1 MKTPFAPRE
10 KSLGLSESVDSDGG
24 FLVAPACPKCGV
36 HLNGDKCP
44 KCKNR
49 WTLASQKNLTK
60 RELDAAAKDVHPNPT
75 LAQKEAGNYAKGHV
89 SWQGIPITIESA
101 KGTKRRGQSRAG
113 KKWSVTMRNHYGYIK
128 RTKSDAD
135 GDQIDVFLADD
146 GKPGADL
153 NSDIVFVV
161 NQHKLNGDFDE
172 HKCMLGFTNAEAA
185 KAAYLSNY
193 SPGWKGFGSIA
204 PMTLDRFKEWING
217 KTGKPVAKA
226 LISIDEVTKPQ
237 YPPSLWE
244 RRKELPSLFMRTHY
258 ALPTPDQ
265 IDEFEKFPE
274 LTAQDIRDG
283 VGYTIVGRGMRG
295 VSQQRQIVQSIQM
308 LVDRYPDRPAYPL
321 ALAMAEAE
329 KPWYPAPKLFDD
341 IGASERLDA
350 MADILGGCFGWKGV
364 SLFGKDRGEKHL
376 HHICKGWN
384 KLDHPRGPN
393 GRFIP
398 KNSPE
403 ALASAKT
410 AIERA
415 LHGRQNTESHRAL
428 VEHLVILSTGQLH
441 ALKKEYGLSASA
453 EDKPKLVAKIA
464 DRLNKGRRKEERDG
478 AAAVR
483 LPETAAVPLASP
495 EWKAPPEWEDESL
508 RLLDGES
515 MHLGAYPGDF
525 AGRVYPD
532 KVASPE
538 LMQAA
543 RDAVAKVAA
552 KYPGELIPLNRIR
565 DEMPGSYLEQNAA
578 FFALRKEGAGRL
590 VAQSSGSDGMIE
602 KFGDAEAH
610 RVMMATIPGN
620 SETLAYFE
628 PTAKPAHEMASPQ
641 PGVVEKE
648 SGGSDSDLEVTQ
660 GKAPELKASA
670 SYLANSPPPSPAPKK
685 NPQLFEAEK
694 GVLSAPAKAFD
705 QTYARYLQATGSSDT
720 GMNRFAHERLVKEA
734 QAYGQPIADAVLDEY
749 PHLRAKPQVALDAGL
764 RTAPKSREVHV
775 SGATFRHKDAIRH
788 AGGSWDKA
796 KGVWIVTPTG
806 AGKLAKLPGLHFG
819 GPGKAKR
826 LGRMKSPLRRKRL
839 AIGI

>member
-1 MKTPFAPRE
+1 MKSPFT
-10 KSLGLSESVDSDGG
+10 KSLGLSESVGSDGG

-44 KCKNR
+44 KCHYR
-49 WTLASQKNLTK
+49 WTKIAQKNLTK

-113 KKWSVTMRNHYGYIK
+113 VKWSVTMRNHYGYIK

-146 GKPGADL
+146 GKPGTDL

-193 SPGWKGFGSIA
+193 SPGWNGFGSIA

-226 LISIDEVTKPQ
+226 LIT
-237 YPPSLWE
+237 
-244 RRKELPSLFMRTHY
+244 
-258 ALPTPDQ
+258 
-265 IDEFEKFPE
+265 
-274 LTAQDIRDG
+274 
-283 VGYTIVGRGMRG
+283 
-295 VSQQRQIVQSIQM
+295 
-308 LVDRYPDRPAYPL
+308 
-321 ALAMAEAE
+321 
-329 KPWYPAPKLFDD
+329 FDD
-341 IGASERLDA
+341 IRGASDERPSGPHRFFSVQDLKDHERISII
-350 MADILGGCFGWKGV
+350 ADILGGCFGWKGV

-376 HHICKGWN
+376 QHICKGWN

-403 ALASAKT
+403 ALATAKT

-428 VEHLVILSTGQLH
+428 VEHLAILSTGQLH

-453 EDKPKLVAKIA
+453 EDKPKLVAKLA
-464 DRLNKGRRKEERDG
+464 DRLNKGRRQTDAES
-478 AAAVR
+478 VR
-483 LPETAAVPLASP
+483 
-495 EWKAPPEWEDESL
+495 
-508 RLLDGES
+508 
-515 MHLGAYPGDF
+515 
-525 AGRVYPD
+525 
-532 KVASPE
+532 
-538 LMQAA
+538 
-543 RDAVAKVAA
+543 
-552 KYPGELIPLNRIR
+552 
-565 DEMPGSYLEQNAA
+565 QNAA
-578 FFALRKEGAGRL
+578 EQPNERPQDTTESKDADSYGVRKL
-590 VAQSSGSDGMIE
+590 VAEQPNE
-602 KFGDAEAH
+602 QL
-610 RVMMATIPGN
+610 P
-620 SETLAYFE
+620 E
-628 PTAKPAHEMASPQ
+628 PAPEMASPQ
-641 PGVVEKE
+641 PSVVEKE
-648 SGGSDSDLEVTQ
+648 SGGSDSDIEVTQ
-660 GKAPELKASA
+660 AKRQPIHDDIERAVREFGGEGNRIYLADIRDRLPQHDHRAVSNALFDMSRADELSLYQLDDPREITPRHRDAAVQTSTGKERHILYYGGISSGSGGRFGKFKESGSGSSA
-670 SYLANSPPPSPAPKK
+670 GDVHDPKVPTPTQTSYLDNNIPPSVAPKK
-685 NPQLFEAEK
+685 NGDPFLAQQTASMSK
-694 GVLSAPAKAFD
+694 PAKAQPPFD
-705 QTYARYLQATGSSDT
+705 VTYARYLKATSKRDSDL
-720 GMNRFAHERLVKEA
+720 NRFAHERLVKEA
-734 QAYGQPIADAVLDEY
+734 QAYGQPISDAVLDEY
-749 PHLRAKPQVALDAGL
+749 PHLRAKPQVALDANLRANPGKVPVNADISGLL
-764 RTAPKSREVHV
+764 RTSADFVRTSREIHV
-775 SGATFRHKDAIRH
+775 SGATFRHKDAIRQ

-826 LGRMKSPLRRKRL
+826 LGGMKSPFRTKRIR
-839 AIGI
+839 A